1 MKCEKLLQALQR
13 AHRLAPEEWTFL
25 LAHWQDCADAAM
37 ALARQVA
44 VARFGTKI
52 FFRGI
57 IEFTSYCRND
67 CLYCGLRR
75 SNQIGRA
82 HV

>member
-1 MKCEKLLQALQR
+1 MKCEELLQALQR
-13 AHRLAPEEWTFL
+13 EHRLAPEEWAFL

-37 ALARQVA
+37 ALARQAA

-57 IEFTSYCRND
+57 IEFTSHCRND

-75 SNQIGRA
+75 SNQAAAIA
-82 HV
+82 